1 MKGLELVSKR
11 NLLRI
16 VGILFLVIVIYFLKN
31 NFIEYNLQ
39 KSISSCIVV
48 QKRTSES
55 FDLEKSKKYC
65 EEEIRK
71 QKGD

>member
-1 MKGLELVSKR
+1 
-11 NLLRI
+11 LLRI